1 MNDLLTLSNGF
12 YLLGFICL
20 IVAIYIIF
28 FYKPKPKEKDDI
40 VDSIIEEMIDPHN
53 FIPDENIVVSNDI
66 IHEVTKLEPTFKQKA
81 NIWWKGL
88 STGDKKIAMFDGQ
101 IPERTIASLTRAEIQ
116 DLYRLH
122 LELHTITTK

>member
-1 MNDLLTLSNGF
+1 MNDLLTPSNGF
-12 YLLGFICL
+12 YLLGFIFL
-20 IVAIYIIF
+20 IVALYIVF
-28 FYKPKPKEKDDI
+28 FYKPKLKEEAEIVEKFYPVHLIDDEE
-40 VDSIIEEMIDPHN
+40 IEESIAPN
-53 FIPDENIVVSNDI
+53 TI

-116 DLYRLH
+116 DLYKLH

>member
-12 YLLGFICL
+12 YLLGFMCL
-20 IVAIYIIF
+20 IVALYIIF
-28 FYKPKPKEKDDI
+28 FYKPKPKEEAEIVEKFYPVPLIDDEE
-40 VDSIIEEMIDPHN
+40 IEESIAPN
-53 FIPDENIVVSNDI
+53 TIV
-66 IHEVTKLEPTFKQKA
+66 HEVTKSVITPKQQA
-81 NIWWKGL
+81 YLWWKSL